1 MAENDHNTRVPRPS
15 HNYVPEY
22 QQSGIP
28 FVRTVEIIGDNG
40 ADARNDGNAVIAQVK
55 FDFLTRWIILR
66 CQTGTVTIGFN
77 NDNGKGVNSTATL
90 FDGGNGV
97 VEADAE
103 GDNAAVKFDQ
113 KKSSFITLAAGE
125 DSPRLEIKC
134 KELFI
139 KGAAIG
145 NKVEIIAGLTNIR
158 SLDFP
163 DQKASNGFTGVE

>member
-1 MAENDHNTRVPRPS
+1 MSDKDHNSRVPRPA

-40 ADARNDGNAVIAQVK
+40 GDDRDEGNKVVAQVK

-66 CQTGTVTIGFN
+66 CQSGTVKIGFN
-77 NDNGKGVNSTATL
+77 NTASKGVNSTATL

-97 VEADAE
+97 VEADGE
-103 GDNAAVKFDQ
+103 GVNSAVKFDQ
-113 KKSSFITLAAGE
+113 KKSSFMTLSAGE

-134 KELFI
+134 KEIFI
-139 KGAAIG
+139 IGNAIG
-145 NKVEIIAGLTNIR
+145 DKVEVIAGLTNIR
-158 SLDFP
+158 SSDFP
-163 DQKASNGFTGVE
+163 DQTAANGFTGVE

>member
-1 MAENDHNTRVPRPS
+1 MSDKDHNSRVPRPA

-28 FVRTVEIIGDNG
+28 FVRTVEIIGDDGGDN
-40 ADARNDGNAVIAQVK
+40 RNAGTPVVAQVK

-66 CQTGTVTIGFN
+66 CQSGEAKIGFN
-77 NDNGKGVNSTATL
+77 NTVDKGVNSTATL
-90 FDGGNGV
+90 FDGGNGI
-97 VEADAE
+97 VENDGE

-113 KKSSFITLAAGE
+113 KKSSFITLSVGE

-139 KGAAIG
+139 KGTIG
-145 NKVEIIAGLTNIR
+145 TEVEIIAGLTNIR

-163 DQKASNGFTGVE
+163 NQTAANGFTGVE